1 VSNFPYFENL
11 QMVKMRFL
19 FFFFSFY
26 LTASIG
32 SAQVMRSFE
41 DYQGY
46 IQKLEKQ
53 LEEDPLDSSKAYYCF
68 KLSGLYKHVQDT
80 AKASNYLKRGIAL
93 SKGNA
98 FLNGASY
105 YYKAYALGFNESQT
119 VERYLLKGDSLLAPF
134 TNKEAYKVRGSIWLY
149 YYILL
154 QYNDHDDEAMKS
166 LLNKAI
172 PYGKK
177 SGDNYLLGNLYQNA
191 AVSLMNNDQPA
202 KAEPYLVE
210 ASIFFEKS
218 EDTPGRLSSLV
229 KNYVISAENYL
240 ALDKNDSA
248 KKELDKAAS
257 ILQARPNSSINI
269 DYHTVEGLYYDKTKQ
284 YAQALESF
292 DKGLRFPNA
301 HAMYLER
308 LNYFKY
314 KTLHTLKR
322 YPEALA
328 LLEELVKNT
337 DAFDSSKKDYYHGLF
352 TTYAEMGNIQEA
364 FKWSTRYVSFSDSLY
379 KADYQNYVAEQEVKF
394 SNIENQQKI
403 ATLQSEKEKAELTS
417 KSNRLLAT
425 LLGTIS
431 FSLLII
437 ITFGWIYYQDN
448 KKLSQQKD
456 VNFRQKLKEAEQQ
469 QQMQYAKALLQGEE
483 KERKRLA
490 GDLHDGLGG
499 MLARVKINLS
509 KLVTH
514 NQELTMTPDLNK
526 VIDQLDNSVNE
537 LRRIAR
543 NMMPESLVSL
553 GLEAALTD
561 MCTSLTSDTTQV
573 NFQAFDISSAIA
585 KDTQSTIYRIVQEL
599 LTNAIRHAKASQIVV
614 QCSQNGSTFF
624 ITVEDNGV
632 GFNAKTIDLKD
643 GIGLANVK
651 SRVDYLGGKMDVAS
665 APGDGTTINVELN
678 VIS

>member
-1 VSNFPYFENL
+1 
-11 QMVKMRFL
+11 MAKMRFL
-19 FFFFSFY
+19 FFFLFFC
-26 LTASIG
+26 LTAIVC

-41 DYQGY
+41 DYRGH

-53 LEEDPLDSSKAYYCF
+53 LEESRLDSSKAYYCF
-68 KLSGLYKHVQDT
+68 KLSGLYKHVKDT
-80 AKASNYLKRGIAL
+80 TKASNYLKRGIAL
-93 SKGNA
+93 SKDNA
-98 FLNGASY
+98 FLNAASY
-105 YYKAYALGFNESQT
+105 YYKAYALSFNESQT

-134 TNKEAYKVRGSIWLY
+134 NNKEAYKVRGSIWLY
-149 YYILL
+149 YYILQ
-154 QYNDHDDEAMKS
+154 QYNDNDDEAMEN

-177 SGDNYLLGNLYQNA
+177 SGDSYLLGNLYQNA
-191 AVSLMNNDQPA
+191 AISLMNNDQPK
-202 KAEPYLVE
+202 KAESYLVE
-210 ASIFFEKS
+210 ASIFLENS

-240 ALDKNDSA
+240 ALDKYDST
-248 KKELDKAAS
+248 KKQLDKAAP
-257 ILQARPNSSINI
+257 ILQTRPTSNITI
-269 DYHTVEGLYYDKTKQ
+269 DYYTVEGLYFDKIKQ
-284 YAQALESF
+284 YAQAIESF
-292 DKGLRFPNA
+292 DKGIHFPQA
-301 HAMYLER
+301 HPMYLQR
-308 LNYFKY
+308 LKYFKY

-322 YPEALA
+322 YAEALV
-328 LLEELVKNT
+328 LIKELVENT
-337 DAFDSSKKDYYHGLF
+337 DAFDSHKKDYYHGLF
-352 TTYAEMGNIQEA
+352 STYAEMGNIQEA
-364 FKWSTRYVSFSDSLY
+364 YKWSARYISFSDSLY
-379 KADYQNYVAEQEVKF
+379 KADYQNYVAEQELKF
-394 SNIENQQKI
+394 NNAENQLKI
-403 ATLQSEKEKAELTS
+403 ATLRAENEKAVLSS

-431 FSLLII
+431 FFLLI
-437 ITFGWIYYQDN
+437 TVAFGSMYYRNN
-448 KKLSQQKD
+448 KKLSEQKE
-456 VNFRQKLKEAEQQ
+456 VNYLQKLKEVEQQ
-469 QQMQYAKALLQGEE
+469 QQIQFTKALLQGEE

-514 NQELTMTPDLNK
+514 NQEPTMTPDLNK

-561 MCTSLTSDTTQV
+561 MCSSLTSDTTKV
-573 NFQAFDISSAIA
+573 NFQAFDISHSIA

-599 LTNAIRHAKASQIVV
+599 LTNAIRHAHASQIVV
-614 QCSQNGSTFF
+614 QCSQNESTFF
-624 ITVEDNGV
+624 ITVEDNGK
-632 GFNAKTIDLKD
+632 GFDTKAIYLKN

-651 SRVDYLGGKMDVAS
+651 SRVDYLGGKMDIAS

>member
-1 VSNFPYFENL
+1 
-11 QMVKMRFL
+11 MRFL
-19 FFFFSFY
+19 FFLFSFC
-26 LTASIG
+26 LTSSVC

-53 LEEDPLDSSKAYYCF
+53 LEESRLDSSKAYYCF
-68 KLSGLYKHVQDT
+68 KLSSLYKHVKDT
-80 AKASNYLKRGIAL
+80 TKASSYLKRGIAL

-98 FLNGASY
+98 FLNAASY
-105 YYKAYALGFNESQT
+105 YYKAYALSFNESQT

-134 TNKEAYKVRGSIWLY
+134 NNKEAYKVRGSIWLY
-149 YYILL
+149 YYILQ
-154 QYNDHDDEAMKS
+154 QYNDNDDNAMDD

-191 AVSLMNNDQPA
+191 AVSLMNNDQPK
-202 KAEPYLVE
+202 KAESYLVE
-210 ASIFFEKS
+210 ASIFFENS

-240 ALDKNDSA
+240 ALDKYDST
-248 KKELDKAAS
+248 KKQLDKAAP
-257 ILQARPNSSINI
+257 ILHTRPESNINV
-269 DYHTVEGLYYDKTKQ
+269 DYYTVEGLYFDKIKQ
-284 YAQALESF
+284 YAQALQSF
-292 DKGLRFPNA
+292 DKGLNFPKA
-301 HAMYLER
+301 HPGYLER
-308 LNYFKY
+308 LNYFKF

-328 LLEELVKNT
+328 LIKELVKNT

-364 FKWSTRYVSFSDSLY
+364 YKWSTRYISFSDSLY
-379 KADYQNYVAEQEVKF
+379 KADYQNYVAEQELKF
-394 SNIENQQKI
+394 NNAENQLKI
-403 ATLQSEKEKAELTS
+403 TTLHAGKEKAELTS

-431 FSLLII
+431 FFLLITT
-437 ITFGWIYYQDN
+437 TFGWVYYRDN
-448 KKLSQQKD
+448 KKLSEQKE
-456 VNFRQKLKEAEQQ
+456 VNYQQKLKEAEQQ
-469 QQMQYAKALLQGEE
+469 QQMHYAKALLQGEE

-509 KLVTH
+509 KLVTNNH
-514 NQELTMTPDLNK
+514 EPTMTPDLNK

-543 NMMPESLVSL
+543 NMMPESLASL

-561 MCTSLTSDTTQV
+561 MCASLTSDKTHV
-573 NFQAFDISSAIA
+573 NFQAFDISPVIA
-585 KDTQSTIYRIVQEL
+585 KDIQSTIYRIVQEL
-599 LTNAIRHAKASQIVV
+599 LTNGIRHAQASQIVV
-614 QCSQNGSTFF
+614 QCSQNGNAFF
-624 ITVEDNGV
+624 ITVEDNGI
-632 GFNAKTIDLKD
+632 GFNTKTIDLKK

-651 SRVDYLGGKMDVAS
+651 SRVDYLGGKMDIVS
-665 APGDGTTINVELN
+665 ALGDGTTINIELN